1 MERAP
6 AGGAHPLNAPGARI
20 LAALAALLAAAGA
33 PVAGTEEDAGEARAF
48 SIPYF
53 TTTGGAL
60 VRDMTFAWTSRGRL
74 DFRGENAVLALAGL
88 HGEPRLDDGGV
99 AGAALDAGGLFV
111 LAIGAPCGPAP
122 ATGPDSVDPETGAV
136 WGDRFPALVV
146 GDLVAAQKALADS
159 LGVKRVRAVVGAGF
173 GGALAL
179 EWRRRYPHMVE
190 AAIAAGPPPEAAL
203 GDESCQAG
211 VLRRRGAADAAAF
224 LPGPEAARA
233 ALAKLLADR
242 TAPR

>member
-1 MERAP
+1 MERAA
-6 AGGAHPLNAPGARI
+6 AGGAHPLNAPGART

-33 PVAGTEEDAGEARAF
+33 GAEDGAGGARAF
-48 SIPYF
+48 TIPYF

-74 DFRGENAVLALAGL
+74 DLRGENAVLALAGL
-88 HGEPRLDDGGV
+88 REEPRLDGGGA

-111 LAIGAPCGPAP
+111 LAVGAPCGPAP

-136 WGDRFPALVV
+136 WGDRFPALVM

-159 LGVKRVRAVVGAGF
+159 LGVKRIRAAAGAGF

-179 EWRRRYPHMVE
+179 EWRRRYPHMVD
-190 AAIAAGPPPEAAL
+190 AAVAAGPPPEAAP
-203 GDESCQAG
+203 GDESCLAG
-211 VLRRRGAADAAAF
+211 VLRRSGAADAAAF

-233 ALAKLLADR
+233 ALAELLADR
-242 TAPR
+242 AAPR

>member
-1 MERAP
+1 MERAA
-6 AGGAHPLNAPGARI
+6 AGGAHPLNAPGART
-20 LAALAALLAAAGA
+20 LAALAALLAAAAGA
-33 PVAGTEEDAGEARAF
+33 GAEDGAGEAQTF
-48 SIPYF
+48 TIPYF

-74 DFRGENAVLALAGL
+74 DLRGENAVLALAGL
-88 HGEPRLDDGGV
+88 REEPRLDGGA

-111 LAIGAPCGPAP
+111 LAVGAPCGPAP

-136 WGDRFPALVV
+136 WGDRFPALVM

-159 LGVKRVRAVVGAGF
+159 LGVKRIRAAAGAGF

-179 EWRRRYPHMVE
+179 EWRRRYPHMVD
-190 AAIAAGPPPEAAL
+190 AAVAAGPPPEAAP
-203 GDESCQAG
+203 GDESCRAG
-211 VLRRRGAADAAAF
+211 VLRRSGAADTAAF

-233 ALAKLLADR
+233 ALAELLADR
-242 TAPR
+242 AAPR

>member
-1 MERAP
+1 MERAA
-6 AGGAHPLNAPGARI
+6 AGGAHPLNAPGART
-20 LAALAALLAAAGA
+20 LAALAALVAAAGA
-33 PVAGTEEDAGEARAF
+33 GAEEDAGGAQTF

-74 DFRGENAVLALAGL
+74 DLRGENAVLALAGL
-88 HGEPRLDDGGV
+88 HEEPRLDGGGGGVV

-111 LAIGAPCGPAP
+111 LAVGAPCGPAP
-122 ATGPDSVDPETGAV
+122 ATGPDSIDPETGAV
-136 WGDRFPALVV
+136 WGDRFPTLVM

-159 LGVKRVRAVVGAGF
+159 LGVKRVRAAVGAGF

-179 EWRRRYPHMVE
+179 EWRRRYPHMVD
-190 AAIAAGPPPEAAL
+190 AAVAAGPPPEAAP
-203 GDESCQAG
+203 GDESCKAG
-211 VLRRRGAADAAAF
+211 VLRRHGAADAAAF

-233 ALAKLLADR
+233 ALAELLAD
-242 TAPR
+242 

>member
-1 MERAP
+1 MERAA
-6 AGGAHPLNAPGARI
+6 AGGAHPLNAAGART
-20 LAALAALLAAAGA
+20 LAALAVLLAAAGA
-33 PVAGTEEDAGEARAF
+33 GAEEDADGTRTF

-74 DFRGENAVLALAGL
+74 DLRGENAVLALAGL
-88 HGEPRLDDGGV
+88 REDPRLDGGGGV

-111 LAIGAPCGPAP
+111 LAVGAPCGPAP
-122 ATGPDSVDPETGAV
+122 ATGPDSIDPETGAV
-136 WGDRFPALVV
+136 WGDRFPTLVM

-159 LGVKRVRAVVGAGF
+159 LGVKRIRAAAGAGF

-179 EWRRRYPHMVE
+179 EWRRRYPHMVD
-190 AAIAAGPPPEAAL
+190 AAVAAGPPPEAAP

-211 VLRRRGAADAAAF
+211 VLRRHGAADAAAF

-233 ALAKLLADR
+233 ALAELVADR
-242 TAPR
+242 AAPR